1 MAIVA
6 AVLVTLDEDRV
17 VARDEKSG
25 GRVAQEVQVEIGG
38 RALEVVLNDRLGRC
52 ARQSRRRVARP
63 DQTALEDPIEL
74 AVGAD
79 EERRAEKRRAI
90 AGRKAIVD
98 SVLVGIRATGRKSWC
113 RGDGGGGAGHGAVA
127 RDRRR
132 RGASH
137 EQTDQHGDHRKP
149 PWDER
154 VCHRG
159 RHRII
164 GPTFPQEARP

>member
-90 AGRKAIVD
+90 AGPKAIVD
-98 SVLVGIRATGRKSWC
+98 SVLVGIRATGPKSWC
-113 RGDGGGGAGHGAVA
+113 RGHGGGWAGHGARA
-127 RDRRR
+127 RVLR
-132 RGASH
+132 RGGAVH
-137 EQTDQHGDHRKP
+137 ETKLQLS
-149 PWDER
+149 
-154 VCHRG
+154 G
-159 RHRII
+159 RHQPPRAA
-164 GPTFPQEARP
+164 T